1 MTLNQIFN
9 FTPLYIYIVAT
20 VQLFIGF
27 SLCFAIGQILS
38 LHVRELTYYLF
49 SFLFLFIP
57 FIYEIITAN
66 VQSGMRSLLFSI
78 ALLLTIFLFTRE
90 SFVQKLSLFF
100 ILTFFDGIIE
110 ITFCSLYWKGICEK
124 LLGLPYRPYINV
136 PDQKTSTIL
145 IFFLPVALVEAGF
158 NFFFPLLWKKYIRF
172 IRLTTFVEIILL
184 PVLCTNGFLIFLPEL
199 FGTAGWVLLFFI
211 LFALSLL
218 FLHAVNQIPIIIKQV
233 RTDKENKKRME
244 KQILAYTWYQEQNN
258 LLRKQNHDMNNHLQA
273 LSFLLEQNRTED
285 MKTYIRELLDD
296 L

>member
-1 MTLNQIFN
+1 MTLNQVFH
-9 FTPLYIYIVAT
+9 FTPLYIYIVAS

-57 FIYEIITAN
+57 FIYEIITAT
-66 VQSGMRSLLFSI
+66 VQSGMRSLLFYF

-90 SFVQKLSLFF
+90 SFQKKLTLFF
-100 ILTFFDGIIE
+100 ILIFFDGIIE
-110 ITFCSLYWKGICEK
+110 VLSCSIYWKGICEK
-124 LLGLPYRPYINV
+124 LLGLSYTPYINV
-136 PDQKTSTIL
+136 PDQKTSTLL
-145 IFFLPVALVEAGF
+145 IFFLPVALVEIGF
-158 NFFFPLLWKKYIRF
+158 NFFFPLLWKRYIRF

-199 FGTAGWVLLFFI
+199 FGPAGWILLFFI
-211 LFALSLL
+211 LFALSFL
-218 FLHAVNQIPIIIKQV
+218 FLHAVNQIPIIIRQI
-233 RTDKENKKRME
+233 RADKEKKKRME
-244 KQILAYTWYQEQNN
+244 KQIIAYTQYQEQNN

-273 LSFLLEQNRTED
+273 LSFLLEQNRTDD
-285 MKTYIRELLDD
+285 MKKYIRELLDD